1 MPPTGQLV
9 CPAHPMQKPHLRAG
23 MMFAS
28 SAIAELSSS
37 SAMTTKSAAWL
48 GSGLGLGL
56 GLPWLPG
63 PVQGTVVVVVVVVV
77 VAAAAVVVVAVGV
90 RGGGVGGRGT
100 VCIE

>member
-48 GSGLGLGL
+48 GLGLGLGL

-63 PVQGTVVVVVVVVV
+63 PVHGRAVVVVVVVVV
-77 VAAAAVVVVAVGV
+77 VAAAAVVVVVAVEVPGCS
-90 RGGGVGGRGT
+90 GHAPS
-100 VCIE
+100 